1 MKLTMMSSSVGVI
14 GFVSVI
20 VLVASMTSEMRA
32 ASGRQEKKAV
42 ARESQPIACRLTAMT
57 DEQRKRHTYLR
68 EQMQKGV
75 KEVKELPD
83 GYAFRFV
90 ADAKTLTNL
99 AEFISLER
107 LCCPFFTFELVVG
120 GGDSPAWLRLTGG
133 EGVKEFLK
141 TAFVRN
147 GRGRVVVP

>member
-14 GFVSVI
+14 SFVSVI

-32 ASGRQEKKAV
+32 ASGRQEKKAAAAGKPPV
-42 ARESQPIACRLTAMT
+42 ACSLTAMT
-57 DEQRKRHTYLR
+57 EDQRRRHTHLR

-75 KEVKELPD
+75 EEVKELPN
-83 GYAFRFV
+83 GYAFRFA

-107 LCCPFFTFELVVG
+107 LCCPFFKFELAVD
-120 GGDSPAWLRLTGG
+120 GDGPAWLRLTGG
-133 EGVKEFLK
+133 EGVKEFVK

>member
-20 VLVASMTSEMRA
+20 VLVASMTIETRA
-32 ASGRQEKKAV
+32 ASGRQEKKAAAGKPPV
-42 ARESQPIACRLTAMT
+42 ACSLTAMT
-57 DEQRKRHTYLR
+57 EEQRRHHTHLR

-147 GRGRVVVP
+147 GNSR